1 MEREEIE
8 IKSGPPVGF
17 ERRKHPRFSVG
28 LPIEYCRMTSSKTRP
43 GHTVNVSEDGLMVSL
58 SEQIDIGENLD
69 MRLYFSWGA
78 DLNTITTIV
87 QVIWVA
93 NEEKEDGHYRYG
105 VNFIDISPEDM
116 DRLKSFLD
124 LYAAPKTP
132 AEFKSSVG
140 GCLNPHK
147 VSPPNVS
154 RHPAKDNPLT
164 FSSLKRLFSLGKW
177 TNGKKREVEGV
188 GSLKIEK

>member
-17 ERRKHPRFSVG
+17 ERREHPRFSVG

-58 SEQIDIGENLD
+58 SEQIDIGENLFVK
-69 MRLYFSWGA
+69 LYFSWGA
-78 DLNTITTIV
+78 NLNTIATAV
-87 QVIWVA
+87 RVIWA
-93 NEEKEDGHYRYG
+93 DNEQQEDGYYRFG
-105 VNFIDISPEDM
+105 VNFVDISPEDAV
-116 DRLKSFLD
+116 RLKSFLS
-124 LYAAPKTP
+124 LYADPKTP

-164 FSSLKRLFSLGKW
+164 FPSLKRLFSLGKW